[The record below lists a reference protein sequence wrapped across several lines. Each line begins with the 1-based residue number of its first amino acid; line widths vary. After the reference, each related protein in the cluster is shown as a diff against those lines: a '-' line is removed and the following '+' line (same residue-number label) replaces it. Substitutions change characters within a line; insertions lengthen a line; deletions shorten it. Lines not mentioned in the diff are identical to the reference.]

1 MSEKKDKRKLKE
13 ERESR
18 YVWGRMVEFADLTLL
33 YKMYFTSL
41 ISKKYKNKSACMECI
56 YIYKIFQTK
65 QIEKNVFLVLVGIGK
80 MVTLEK
86 VINII

>member
-1 MSEKKDKRKLKE
+1 MHGV
-13 ERESR
+13 
-18 YVWGRMVEFADLTLL
+18 Y
-33 YKMYFTSL
+33 
-41 ISKKYKNKSACMECI
+41 I